1 METVKK
7 DAGGVDVLINNAGVN
22 LDDQYSAENA
32 EQTIQT
38 NVYGTLNVGG
48 LRLLGYSFLRNRS

>member
-7 DAGGVDVLINNAGVN
+7 DEGGVDVLINNAGIN

-38 NVYGTLNVGG
+38 NVYGTLNV
-48 LRLLGYSFLRNRS
+48 SNIHSWSHDIFQIS

>member
-7 DAGGVDVLINNAGVN
+7 DEGGVDVLINNAGIN

-32 EQTIQT
+32 ERTIQT
-38 NVYGTLNVGG
+38 NVHGTLNV
-48 LRLLGYSFLRNRS
+48 SNIHSWSHDIFQIT